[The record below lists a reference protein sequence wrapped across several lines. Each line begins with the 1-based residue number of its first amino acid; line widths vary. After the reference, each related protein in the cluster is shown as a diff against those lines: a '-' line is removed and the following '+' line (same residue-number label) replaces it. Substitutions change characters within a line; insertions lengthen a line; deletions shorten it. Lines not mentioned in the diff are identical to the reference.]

1 MLGERGMVM
10 CCFFWVMG
18 CEACF
23 QNGVLREGC
32 IESIGKEREG
42 KEKAKRECNSR
53 ESNPG
58 LIRGR
63 DLSYHLTT
71 IALFCLLTHPFSHI
85 HSTSHLQP
93 IPANKHSSSI

>member
-42 KEKAKRECNSR
+42 KEKAKREGNSR

-71 IALFCLLTHPFSHI
+71 IALFYFPPLTFSDTPLLFNKTH
-85 HSTSHLQP
+85 
-93 IPANKHSSSI
+93 SILNNVD

>member
-10 CCFFWVMG
+10 CCSFWVMG

-42 KEKAKRECNSR
+42 KEKRKENA
-53 ESNPG
+53 
-58 LIRGR
+58 
-63 DLSYHLTT
+63 
-71 IALFCLLTHPFSHI
+71 IAGNRTR
-85 HSTSHLQP
+85 
-93 IPANKHSSSI
+93 A

>member
-42 KEKAKRECNSR
+42 KEKRKENA
-53 ESNPG
+53 
-58 LIRGR
+58 
-63 DLSYHLTT
+63 
-71 IALFCLLTHPFSHI
+71 IAGNRTR
-85 HSTSHLQP
+85 
-93 IPANKHSSSI
+93 A